1 MSVSPELS
9 LGKVIANTSGSAYT
23 TAGGNR
29 FTDGQ
34 CTWYA
39 CGRACEKKGIKLAA
53 LLAAPANA
61 GDWFTKIQ
69 YNPKIARLAASKGPI
84 VDSIACFAHSTCG
97 HVVYVETQRVIDGVS
112 WTYFTEWNWNQNQ
125 NGKLQK
131 IKTSEFANLHSGCTL
146 LGFIVV
152 R

>member
-1 MSVSPELS
+1 MSVSPDLS
-9 LGKVIANTSGSAYT
+9 LGKVIADISKAAYT
-23 TAGGNR
+23 AAGGNR
-29 FTDGQ
+29 FSWGQ

-61 GDWFTKIQ
+61 GDWFKLIQ
-69 YNPKIARLAASKGPI
+69 YNPKIARRAASKGPI
-84 VDSIACFAHSTCG
+84 VDSIACFAHGTCG
-97 HVVYVETQRVIDGVS
+97 HVVYVETQRKINGVS
-112 WTYFTEWNWNQNQ
+112 WTYFTEWNWDQSK

-131 IKTSEFANLHSGCTL
+131 VLTANFANIHPGCTL
-146 LGFIVV
+146 EGFIVV